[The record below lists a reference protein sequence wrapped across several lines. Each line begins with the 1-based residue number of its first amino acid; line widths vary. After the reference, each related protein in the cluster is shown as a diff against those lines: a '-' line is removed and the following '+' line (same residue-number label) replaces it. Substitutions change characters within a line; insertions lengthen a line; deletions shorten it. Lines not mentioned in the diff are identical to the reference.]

1 MHFVYLVFILMSVR
15 VTLKCVNITKII
27 NNSDNYVSQL
37 CNGKIYYYLHMH
49 LVIYVTHHQAMIWVL
64 MCFNTWCFLILVII
78 NVLLFS
84 PVVWTNVEPR
94 SVPVFPWH
102 SLVPFLAPTQSD
114 PSAQPGEGQ
123 QTVSHPQT
131 ASLKKGNS
139 VHTAIV

>member
-1 MHFVYLVFILMSVR
+1 MCICIYLCGSSGCDLGVDMVYCLL
-15 VTLKCVNITKII
+15 
-27 NNSDNYVSQL
+27 
-37 CNGKIYYYLHMH
+37 
-49 LVIYVTHHQAMIWVL
+49 
-64 MCFNTWCFLILVII
+64 LILARV

-131 ASLKKGNS
+131 ASLKKGNL
-139 VHTAIV
+139 VNTAIVCSQIS